1 MWHALY
7 TLPRNLLKGGIR
19 LYRLILSPHLG
30 AACRFT
36 PTCSEYALQAL
47 DKYGAMKGFVLA
59 VHRITRC
66 NPWGGHGYD
75 PPKWYFE
82 EYSEPS
88 AERQENENPQ

>member
-1 MWHALY
+1 MWNALY
-7 TLPRNLLKGGIR
+7 TLPRNLLKGGVR

-36 PTCSEYALQAL
+36 PSCSEYALQAL

-59 VHRITRC
+59 VHRIIRC

-75 PPKWYFE
+75 PPTW
-82 EYSEPS
+82 YSERHS
-88 AERQENENPQ
+88 KTEGHDNEDTL